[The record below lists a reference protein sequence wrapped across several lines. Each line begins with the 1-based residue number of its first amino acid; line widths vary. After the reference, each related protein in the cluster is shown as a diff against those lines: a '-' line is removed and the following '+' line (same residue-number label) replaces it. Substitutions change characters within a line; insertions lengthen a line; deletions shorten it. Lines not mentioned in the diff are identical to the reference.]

1 MFYCKPILLEAKL
14 KLAIIAQNQAR
25 FND

>member
-25 FND
+25 FNN